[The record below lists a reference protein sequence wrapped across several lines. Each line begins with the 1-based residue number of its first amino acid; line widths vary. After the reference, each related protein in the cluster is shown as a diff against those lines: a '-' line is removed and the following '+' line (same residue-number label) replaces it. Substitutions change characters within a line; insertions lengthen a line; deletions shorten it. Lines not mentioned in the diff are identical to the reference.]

1 MITFQLEFVTPQ
13 RFAIWSADLY
23 WDQEVT
29 EFYDQDVHSLR
40 GRRHLKR
47 HDHLADVEKRLGA
60 KLAGDSSR
68 MCFFGNQ
75 NLDAKICHEIRSL
88 F

>member
-1 MITFQLEFVTPQ
+1 MTRK

-29 EFYDQDVHSLR
+29 EFYEQDVHSLR

-47 HDHLADVEKRLGA
+47 HDHLADVERQANAAPWGWV
-60 KLAGDSSR
+60 KLANWD
-68 MCFFGNQ
+68 
-75 NLDAKICHEIRSL
+75 HEKMDI
-88 F
+88 

>member
-1 MITFQLEFVTPQ
+1 MMTFQLEFVTPQ

-68 MCFFGNQ
+68 MCFFWES
-75 NLDAKICHEIRSL
+75 KS
-88 F
+88 